1 VYLNTLYANII
12 SCKVAIESIILFN
25 SVITVCRFVSIS
37 DSLPKTTS
45 IKLVEVWMLI
55 SLMQTFADVILQTC
69 IKYSINLLEKNKR
82 KIEGKAE
89 KKLASPW

>member
-1 VYLNTLYANII
+1 MKSFNII
-12 SCKVAIESIILFN
+12 
-25 SVITVCRFVSIS
+25 ITIYRFVSIS

-69 IKYSINLLEKNKR
+69 VRYLNDKLEENKI
-82 KIEGKAE
+82 KIEEKAE
-89 KKLASPW
+89 KKSASLR